1 VSDLTP
7 TENALVAYAILDQAN
22 ADLEGGR
29 PTEFVALDIA
39 RAQVYATLATVP
51 VKPTQNAIAA
61 AVQGALDAAALPGY
75 TDVAQYAAEA
85 VEALL

>member
-1 VSDLTP
+1 MSDLTP

-51 VKPTQNAIAA
+51 VRPKQQAIAA
-61 AVQGALDAAALPGY
+61 AVREVLEADGFWEHGDLPE
-75 TDVAQYAAEA
+75 DVAKA

>member
-1 VSDLTP
+1 MTP

-51 VKPTQNAIAA
+51 VKPTREALWAAISGAVEAGGGSISVSDCTAA
-61 AVQGALDAAALPGY
+61 AEG
-75 TDVAQYAAEA
+75 

>member
-1 VSDLTP
+1 MTP

-39 RAQVYATLATVP
+39 RAQVYATLANVP
-51 VKPTQNAIAA
+51 VKPTQEALQKAVWDAMNANGDPVGYS
-61 AVQGALDAAALPGY
+61 AVEA
-75 TDVAQYAAEA
+75 AAEA

>member
-1 VSDLTP
+1 VTP

-51 VKPTQNAIAA
+51 VKPTQRALSQAIRD
-61 AVQGALDAAALPGY
+61 ALDARGDELTYDATDAAAG
-75 TDVAQYAAEA
+75 A

>member
-1 VSDLTP
+1 MTP

-51 VKPTQNAIAA
+51 VKPSRSAIAA
-61 AVQGALDAAALPGY
+61 AIRGVLEADGFMEHGDLPH
-75 TDVAQYAAEA
+75 DAAEA